1 MRVFRRTDVTTHTKS
16 RPANGTFGFSR
27 HTSQRSKNQKSHFLP
42 THEKR
47 KKPRMNDV
55 NKYLEVLVG
64 FSEKKLK
71 SYFDI
76 DKLGFENFEIVN
88 SYLIHQ
94 TIKDKKNK
102 KNTLIFIPNGDTKS
116 QFYLPVIFTLA
127 IYNFTDN
134 YIDDTTE
141 YIIGDILQKKGSR
154 YEIIN
159 KTVDGYVLKGNGL
172 SYPTYKQ
179 IKSYIITNSNLKERK
194 VKLKFDLYRSFF
206 ASVIKEDIKFLPS
219 KFKYKS
225 IIVTDKSI
233 VEELKTYEIDG
244 EKIHKA
250 FPFRYVTKSGVESD
264 NIPIEPMIYIVNDY
278 ETARKYILEKGI
290 KIRNITFIGQNKYK
304 EYYLEI
310 SEDLNNNKIENCL
323 FVGSSDFQENAIPN
337 LLKWKWTLPELDY
350 FNYFETFP
358 INKIII
364 EDVPFSKSLIEF
376 DTVINKIENDYGIN
390 LKELYKFVRN
400 ILPIIIPSQKS
411 RLVSQLEN
419 TLIYFQNEGEDIV
432 ETALDEIGEYDYE
445 EIWNE
450 ILEKFKNLIDCKRNS
465 LSKFEEIN
473 SFQKIDYLVVPKEY
487 CDFWIDELKN
497 NKVRNII
504 SFKEFNQLEVRNKT
518 IVFLGFFG
526 YNHLKSMM
534 YNSNKI
540 NILLYQQED
549 EYFESCFQRLKNEI
563 YSELRNSYRKEI
575 SEISFKETEYIENV
589 DELIKRLFGQE
600 EDSKINPDYSESYN
614 ISICRVLGFEND
626 TECLELDENK
636 TVLLKIN
643 NQERFE
649 KVKNLTVGDKIRV
662 YDNSSKEELYQ
673 VALHFDNNG
682 EFSKIEE
689 FSKLWKNELKA
700 FYAKFNSLEELHHN
714 LMNVGLSIKNEQT
727 LHNWTNINSNV
738 KFPQRKKDLSVL
750 RKAIDSIIL
759 NENYSNI
766 LKYRIGY
773 NRIMISLGRKF
784 SSEITEYILTK
795 KKGQFLQQ
803 FSEIQIQQFVNQN
816 AKERT
821 IKSIKA
827 IENEQ

>member
-1 MRVFRRTDVTTHTKS
+1 
-16 RPANGTFGFSR
+16 
-27 HTSQRSKNQKSHFLP
+27 
-42 THEKR
+42 
-47 KKPRMNDV
+47 MNDV

-71 SYFDI
+71 TYFDI
-76 DKLGFENFEIVN
+76 DKLGFENFELVN

-102 KNTLIFIPNGDTKS
+102 KNTLIYIPNGDTKS

-134 YIDDTTE
+134 YIDDAT
-141 YIIGDILQKKGSR
+141 IFNIGDIIQKDGIRKKIVSKNGTTYTAEWENKRKGIITKSSG
-154 YEIIN
+154 EISHNAI
-159 KTVDGYVLKGNGL
+159 KT
-172 SYPTYKQ
+172 
-179 IKSYIITNSNLKERK
+179 YIITNADLKNQQ

-250 FPFRYVTKSGVESD
+250 FPFRYVTKSGIETD
-264 NIPIEPMIYIVNDY
+264 NIPIDPMIYIVNDY
-278 ETARKYILEKGI
+278 ETARKHILEKGI
-290 KIRNITFIGQNKYK
+290 YIRNITFIGHNKYK
-304 EYYLEI
+304 EHYLQI
-310 SEDLNNNKIENCL
+310 SEDLNNNKMENCL
-323 FVGSSDFQENAIPN
+323 FVGSSDFPENAIPN

-358 INKIII
+358 IDKIIV

-376 DTVINKIENDYGIN
+376 DAVINKIENDYGIN
-390 LKELYKFVRN
+390 LKELYKFIRN

-419 TLIYFQNEGEDIV
+419 TLMYFEKEGEDIL

-445 EIWNE
+445 NAWNE
-450 ILEKFKNLIDCKRNS
+450 ILEKFKKLIDCKRNS
-465 LSKFEEIN
+465 LSKFDEIN

-497 NKVRNII
+497 NKVKNII
-504 SFKEFNQLEVRNKT
+504 SYKEFNQLEVRNKT

-549 EYFESCFQRLKNEI
+549 EYFESCFQQLKNET
-563 YSELRNSYRKEI
+563 YNELRNSHRKEI
-575 SEISFKETEYIENV
+575 SEISFKETEHIENV

-600 EDSKINPDYSESYN
+600 EDSKINPDYSDSYN
-614 ISICRVLGFEND
+614 TNICRVLEFENN

-649 KVKNLTVGDKIRV
+649 KVRNLTVGDKIRV

-673 VALHFDNNG
+673 VALHFDNDG

-689 FSKLWKNELKA
+689 FSKLWKKELKA
-700 FYAKFNSLEELHHN
+700 FYLKFNSLDELHQN
-714 LMNVGLSIKNEQT
+714 LLSIGLSIKNEQT

-766 LKYRIGY
+766 LKYRSGY

-784 SSEITEYILTK
+784 SGEITEYILTK

>member
-1 MRVFRRTDVTTHTKS
+1 
-16 RPANGTFGFSR
+16 
-27 HTSQRSKNQKSHFLP
+27 
-42 THEKR
+42 
-47 KKPRMNDV
+47 MNDV

-71 SYFDI
+71 VYFDI
-76 DKLGFENFEIVN
+76 DKLGFENFELVN

-102 KNTLIFIPNGDTKS
+102 KNTLIFIPNGNTKS

-159 KTVDGYVLKGNGL
+159 KTEDGYVLKGNGL
-172 SYPTYKQ
+172 SYPTHKQ

-350 FNYFETFP
+350 FDYFETFP

-497 NKVRNII
+497 NKVKNII
-504 SFKEFNQLEVRNKT
+504 SYKEFNQLEVRNKT

-549 EYFESCFQRLKNEI
+549 EYFESCFQRLKNET
-563 YSELRNSYRKEI
+563 YNELRNSHRKEI
-575 SEISFKETEYIENV
+575 SEISFKETELIENV

-600 EDSKINPDYSESYN
+600 EDSKINPDYLESYN
-614 ISICRVLGFEND
+614 TNICRVLAFEND

-643 NQERFE
+643 NRERPE

-673 VALHFDNNG
+673 VALHFDSDG
-682 EFSKIEE
+682 IFAGIEKY
-689 FSKLWKNELKA
+689 SKLWKTELQH
-700 FYAKFNSLEELHHN
+700 FSNKFDSISALLNTLN
-714 LMNVGLSIKNEQT
+714 RNGLTIKTEITIKNWLNT
-727 LHNWTNINSNV
+727 DSIV
-738 KFPQRKKDLSVL
+738 KFPKKNKDLNVL
-750 RKAIDSIIL
+750 KKVVNSNLLTDNL
-759 NENYSNI
+759 NEIKRSNSKFNGI
-766 LKYRIGY
+766 I
-773 NRIMISLGRKF
+773 NSLGRKF
-784 SSEITEYILTK
+784 SGEITEYILTK

-803 FSEIQIQQFVNQN
+803 FSDIQIQQFVNQN

>member
-1 MRVFRRTDVTTHTKS
+1 
-16 RPANGTFGFSR
+16 
-27 HTSQRSKNQKSHFLP
+27 
-42 THEKR
+42 
-47 KKPRMNDV
+47 MNDV

-71 SYFDI
+71 TYFDI
-76 DKLGFENFEIVN
+76 DKLGFEYFELVN

-102 KNTLIFIPNGDTKS
+102 KNTLIFIPNGNTKS
-116 QFYLPVIFTLA
+116 QFYLPVIFTIA

-141 YIIGDILQKKGSR
+141 YVIGDILQKNGNR

-159 KTVDGYVLKGNGL
+159 KTETGYILKGNGL
-172 SYPTYKQ
+172 TYPTQKQ
-179 IKSYIITNSNLKERK
+179 IKSYIITNANLKERK
-194 VKLKFDLYRSFF
+194 VKLKFNLYRSFF

-233 VEELKTYEIDG
+233 VEELKNYQIDG

-250 FPFRYVTKSGVESD
+250 FPFRYVTKSGVQTD

-278 ETARKYILEKGI
+278 ETARKHILEKGV

-304 EYYLEI
+304 EHHLEI

-323 FVGSSDFQENAIPN
+323 FVGSTDLPEYAIPN

-358 INKIII
+358 INKIIV
-364 EDVPFSKSLIEF
+364 EDVAFSKSLIEF
-376 DTVINKIENDYGIN
+376 DIVINKIENDYGIN
-390 LKELYKFVRN
+390 IKELYKFVRN

-419 TLIYFQNEGEDIV
+419 TLIYFENEGEDIV

-445 EIWNE
+445 EIWSE
-450 ILEKFKNLIDCKRNS
+450 VLEKFKNLIDCKRNS
-465 LSKFEEIN
+465 LSKFEKIT

-487 CDFWIDELKN
+487 LDFWIDELKN

-504 SFKEFNQLEVRNKT
+504 SFKEFNQLEIKNKT

-540 NILLYQQED
+540 HIILYQQED
-549 EYFESCFQRLKNEI
+549 EYFESCFQRLKNET
-563 YSELRNSYRKEI
+563 YNELRNSHRKEI
-575 SEISFKETEYIENV
+575 SEISFRETEHIENV

-600 EDSKINPDYSESYN
+600 EDSKTNPDYSESYN
-614 ISICRVLGFEND
+614 SNICRVLGFEND

-673 VALHFDNNG
+673 VALHFDNEG

-689 FSKLWKNELKA
+689 FSKLWKNELKT
-700 FYAKFNSLEELHHN
+700 FYTNFNSLKDLHYN
-714 LMNVGLSIKNEQT
+714 LMSIGLSIKNEQT
-727 LHNWTNINSNV
+727 LHNWININSNV
-738 KFPQRKKDLSVL
+738 KFPQRKKDLAVL
-750 RKAIDSIIL
+750 RKAINSIIL
-759 NENYSNI
+759 NENFSNI
-766 LKYRIGY
+766 LKYRIGF

-784 SSEITEYILTK
+784 SGEITEFILTK

-803 FSEIQIQQFVNQN
+803 FSELQIQQFVNQN

>member
-1 MRVFRRTDVTTHTKS
+1 
-16 RPANGTFGFSR
+16 
-27 HTSQRSKNQKSHFLP
+27 
-42 THEKR
+42 
-47 KKPRMNDV
+47 MNDV

-71 SYFDI
+71 VYFDI
-76 DKLGFENFEIVN
+76 DKLGFENFELVN

-94 TIKDKKNK
+94 TIKDRKHK
-102 KNTLIFIPNGDTKS
+102 KNTLIYIPHGNTKA

-134 YIDDTTE
+134 FIDDTTE
-141 YIIGDILQKKGSR
+141 YKIGDILQKNGNR
-154 YEIIN
+154 YEIID
-159 KTVDGYVLKGNGL
+159 KTESEYVLNGNGL
-172 SYPTYKQ
+172 TYPTHKQ
-179 IKSYIITNSNLKERK
+179 IKSYIITNANLKERK
-194 VKLKFDLYRSFF
+194 VKLKFDLYKSFF
-206 ASVIKEDIKFLPS
+206 ASVLKEDIKYLPS

-225 IIVTDKSI
+225 VIVTDKNI
-233 VEELKTYEIDG
+233 VEGLKAYEIDG

-250 FPFRYVTKSGVESD
+250 FPFRYVTKSGIETD
-264 NIPIEPMIYIVNDY
+264 NIPIDPMIYIVNDY
-278 ETARKYILEKGI
+278 ETVRKFILNKGI
-290 KIRNITFIGQNKYK
+290 TIRNITFIGQNKYK
-304 EYYLEI
+304 EHYLEI

-323 FVGSSDFQENAIPN
+323 FVGSSDLQENAIPN

-350 FNYFETFP
+350 FDYFETFP
-358 INKIII
+358 INKIIV
-364 EDVPFSKSLIEF
+364 EDEPFSKSLIEF
-376 DTVINKIENDYGIN
+376 DTVINKLENDYGIN

-419 TLIYFQNEGEDIV
+419 TLIYFENEGEDIV

-445 EIWNE
+445 EVWSE
-450 ILEKFKNLIDCKRNS
+450 VLEKFKDLIDCKRNS

-487 CDFWIDELKN
+487 YDFWIDELKN
-497 NKVRNII
+497 NKVKNII
-504 SFKEFNQLEVRNKT
+504 SFKEFNQLEVKNKT

-540 NILLYQQED
+540 NILLYPQED
-549 EYFESCFQRLKNEI
+549 EYFENCLQRLKNET
-563 YSELRNSYRKEI
+563 YCELRDSQRKEI
-575 SEISFKETEYIENV
+575 SEISFNETEHIENV

-600 EDSKINPDYSESYN
+600 EESKIDPDDSESYN
-614 ISICRVLGFEND
+614 SNICRVLTFEND

-649 KVKNLTVGDKIRV
+649 KVKNLTVGDRIRV

-673 VALHFDNNG
+673 VALHFDTDG
-682 EFSKIEE
+682 EFSKIEDY
-689 FSKLWKNELKA
+689 SKLWKNELKI
-700 FYAKFNSLEELHHN
+700 YYSKFNSLDELHKSLVN
-714 LMNVGLSIKNEQT
+714 IGLSIKNEQT
-727 LHNWTNINSNV
+727 LHNWINPNSNV

-750 RKAIDSIIL
+750 KKAIDSSL
-759 NENYSNI
+759 FNENYSNI

-784 SSEITEYILTK
+784 STEITEYIRTK
-795 KKGQFLQQ
+795 KKGEFLQQ
-803 FSEIQIQQFVNQN
+803 FSETQIQQFVDQN

-821 IKSIKA
+821 IKTIKA